1 MFDTLQST
9 PAVPYTNE
17 IEKTQPAKKP
27 AIAVPVKEKAKK
39 MLPGKRK
46 PSATPTIPPGDWNLP
61 VLAEGYIRGRA
72 HDFLWR

>member
-17 IEKTQPAKKP
+17 IEKTQPANKP
-27 AIAVPVKEKAKK
+27 AIVVPVKGKAKM

-46 PSATPTIPPGDWNLP
+46 PFATPTSPLGDGKLP
-61 VLAEGYIRGRA
+61 VQAEGYIKGRA
-72 HDFLWR
+72 HDFL